1 MTLHPLLKFGLV
13 ALLGASL
20 NVAHAEPARVH
31 LYNWSDFLAPQ
42 TPKEFEADTGITL
55 IWDAFDNAEV
65 MQSKLM
71 AGRSGYDVAMVPDDL
86 LPSLVRAGVV
96 QELDRERLGNWSH
109 LAPEIL
115 AKQQGNDPGNR
126 YGVPYMWGTTGI
138 GYDQVKVRQL
148 LGLSAP
154 VNSWDLIFKEENIAK
169 LSKCGVAM
177 LDAPV
182 EIVPIA
188 LSYLGLPPNSKNP
201 EDYRRAEALL
211 LKVRPYIRYF
221 DSSKFTTDLANGDIC
236 AVVGWGGSVY
246 NAKVTADHANNGIK
260 LAYSIPKEGAPV
272 WFENMVLLKDA
283 PHPQHGY
290 DFINYMLRPQAI
302 AKSSDYLGYPNGNKD
317 ATAFIN
323 PQLRNNPAVY
333 PSKDVLATLYPLE
346 TLPLKL
352 ERLRTRLWSKVKSGT

>member
-1 MTLHPLLKFGLV
+1 MTLHRLLKFGLI
-13 ALLGASL
+13 ALLGTSL
-20 NVAHAEPARVH
+20 NPAYAEPARVH
-31 LYNWSDFLAPQ
+31 LYNWSDFLAPE
-42 TPKEFEADTGITL
+42 TPKEFQADTGISL

-71 AGRSGYDVAMVPDDL
+71 TGRTGYDVVMVPDDL
-86 LPSLVRAGVV
+86 LPSLAKAGVI
-96 QELDRERLGNWSH
+96 QELDRERLNNWSH

-115 AKQQGNDPGNR
+115 EKQQGNDPENR
-126 YGVPYMWGTTGI
+126 YAVPYMWGTTGI
-138 GYDQVKVRQL
+138 GYDQAKVEQL
-148 LGLSAP
+148 LGKNAP

-188 LSYLGLPPNSKNP
+188 LNYLGLPPNSKNP
-201 EDYRRAEALL
+201 EDYRKAEALL
-211 LKVRPYIRYF
+211 LKIRPYIRYF

-246 NAKVTADHANNGIK
+246 SAKVTADHANNGVK

-283 PHPQHGY
+283 PHPQQGY
-290 DFINYMLRPQAI
+290 DFINYMLRPQVI
-302 AKSSDYLGYPNGNKD
+302 AKSSDYVGYPNGNKD
-317 ATAFIN
+317 ATALIN
-323 PQLRNNPAVY
+323 PQLRDNPAFY
-333 PSKDVLATLYPLE
+333 PSKEIMATLYALE

-352 ERLRTRLWSKVKSGT
+352 ERVRTRIWSKVKSGT

>member
-1 MTLHPLLKFGLV
+1 MTLHRLLKFGLI
-13 ALLGASL
+13 ALLGTSL
-20 NVAHAEPARVH
+20 SPAYAEPARVH
-31 LYNWSDFLAPQ
+31 LYNWSDFLAPE
-42 TPKEFEADTGITL
+42 TPKEFEADTGISL

-71 AGRSGYDVAMVPDDL
+71 AGRTGYDVVMVPDDL
-86 LPSLVRAGVV
+86 LPSLVKAGVI
-96 QELDRERLGNWSH
+96 QALDRERLNNWSH

-115 AKQQGNDPGNR
+115 EKQQGNDPANR
-126 YGVPYMWGTTGI
+126 YAVPYMWGTTGI
-138 GYDQVKVRQL
+138 GYDQAKVEQL
-148 LGLSAP
+148 LGKNAP

-188 LSYLGLPPNSKNP
+188 LNYLGLPPNSKNP
-201 EDYRRAEALL
+201 EDYRKAEALL
-211 LKVRPYIRYF
+211 LKIRPHIRYF

-246 NAKVTADHANNGIK
+246 SAKVTADHANNGVK

-283 PHPQHGY
+283 PHPQQGY
-290 DFINYMLRPQAI
+290 DFINYMLRPQVI
-302 AKSSDYLGYPNGNKD
+302 AKSSDYVGYPNGNKD
-317 ATAFIN
+317 ATALIN
-323 PQLRNNPAVY
+323 PQLRDNPAFY
-333 PSKDVLATLYPLE
+333 PSKEVMATLYPLE

-352 ERLRTRLWSKVKSGT
+352 ERVRTRLWSKVKSGT

>member
-1 MTLHPLLKFGLV
+1 MTHQRLLKLGLI
-13 ALLGASL
+13 ALLGTSVGTAY
-20 NVAHAEPARVH
+20 AEPARVH
-31 LYNWSDFLAPQ
+31 LYNWSDFLAPE
-42 TPKEFEADTGITL
+42 TPKEFQADTGISL

-71 AGRSGYDVAMVPDDL
+71 TGRTGYDVVMVPDDL
-86 LPSLVRAGVV
+86 LPSLVKAGVI
-96 QELDRERLGNWSH
+96 QELDRDRLSNWSH

-115 AKQQGNDPGNR
+115 EKQQGNDPGNR
-126 YGVPYMWGTTGI
+126 YAVPYMWGTTGI
-138 GYDQVKVRQL
+138 GYDQAKVEQL
-148 LGLSAP
+148 LGKNAP
-154 VNSWDLIFKEENIAK
+154 VNSWDLIFKKENIAK

-188 LSYLGLPPNSKNP
+188 LNYLRLPPNSKNP
-201 EDYRRAEALL
+201 EDYRKAEALL
-211 LKVRPYIRYF
+211 LQIRPYIRYF

-246 NAKVTADHANNGIK
+246 SAKVTADHANNGVK

-283 PHPQHGY
+283 PHPQQGY
-290 DFINYMLRPQAI
+290 AFINYMLRPQVI
-302 AKSSDYLGYPNGNKD
+302 AKSSDYVGYPNGNKD

-323 PQLRNNPAVY
+323 PQLRDNPAVY
-333 PSKDVLATLYPLE
+333 PSKEVMATLYPLE

-352 ERLRTRLWSKVKSGT
+352 ERVRTRLWSKVKSGT

>member
-1 MTLHPLLKFGLV
+1 MTLHRLLKFGLI
-13 ALLGASL
+13 ALLGTSL
-20 NVAHAEPARVH
+20 NPAYAEPARVH
-31 LYNWSDFLAPQ
+31 LYNWSDFLAPE
-42 TPKEFEADTGITL
+42 TPKEFEADTGISL

-71 AGRSGYDVAMVPDDL
+71 TGRTGYDVVMVPDDL
-86 LPSLVRAGVV
+86 LPSLAKAGVI
-96 QELDRERLGNWSH
+96 QELDRERLNNWSH

-115 AKQQGNDPGNR
+115 EKQQGNDPENR
-126 YGVPYMWGTTGI
+126 YAVPYMWGTTGI
-138 GYDQVKVRQL
+138 GYDQAKVEQL
-148 LGLSAP
+148 LGKNAP

-188 LSYLGLPPNSKNP
+188 LNYLGLPPNSKNP
-201 EDYRRAEALL
+201 EDYRKAEALL
-211 LKVRPYIRYF
+211 LKIRPYIRYF

-246 NAKVTADHANNGIK
+246 SAKVTADHANNGVK

-283 PHPQHGY
+283 PHPQQGY
-290 DFINYMLRPQAI
+290 DFINYMLRPQVI
-302 AKSSDYLGYPNGNKD
+302 AKSSDYVGYPNGNKD
-317 ATAFIN
+317 ATALIN
-323 PQLRNNPAVY
+323 PQLRDNPAFY
-333 PSKDVLATLYPLE
+333 PSKEIMATLYALE

-352 ERLRTRLWSKVKSGT
+352 ERVRTRIWSKVKSGT

>member
-1 MTLHPLLKFGLV
+1 MTLHPLLRFGLI
-13 ALLGASL
+13 ALLGTTL
-20 NVAHAEPARVH
+20 NVARAEPARVH
-31 LYNWSDFLAPQ
+31 LYNWSDFLAPE
-42 TPKEFEADTGITL
+42 TPKEFQADTGISL

-71 AGRSGYDVAMVPDDL
+71 AGRTGYDVVMVPDDL
-86 LPSLVRAGVV
+86 LPSLVKAGVI
-96 QELDRERLGNWSH
+96 QALDRERLGNWTH

-115 AKQQGNDPGNR
+115 EKQQVNDPGNR
-126 YGVPYMWGTTGI
+126 YAVPYMWGTTGI
-138 GYDQVKVRQL
+138 GYDQVK
-148 LGLSAP
+148 
-154 VNSWDLIFKEENIAK
+154 DLIFKEENIAK

-188 LSYLGLPPNSKNP
+188 LSYLGLPPNSKEP
-201 EDYRRAEALL
+201 EDYRKAEALL

-246 NAKVTADHANNGIK
+246 NAKVTADHANNGVK

-283 PHPQHGY
+283 PHPQQGY
-290 DFINYMLRPQAI
+290 DFINYMLRPQVI

-323 PQLRNNPAVY
+323 PQLRDNPAVY
-333 PSKDVLATLYPLE
+333 PPKDVMATLYPLE

-352 ERLRTRLWSKVKSGT
+352 ERVRTRLWSKVKSGT

>member
-1 MTLHPLLKFGLV
+1 
-13 ALLGASL
+13 
-20 NVAHAEPARVH
+20 
-31 LYNWSDFLAPQ
+31 
-42 TPKEFEADTGITL
+42 
-55 IWDAFDNAEV
+55 
-65 MQSKLM
+65 
-71 AGRSGYDVAMVPDDL
+71 
-86 LPSLVRAGVV
+86 
-96 QELDRERLGNWSH
+96 
-109 LAPEIL
+109 
-115 AKQQGNDPGNR
+115 
-126 YGVPYMWGTTGI
+126 MWGTTGI

-148 LGLSAP
+148 LGTNAP
-154 VNSWDLIFKEENIAK
+154 VDSWDLIFKEENIAK

-188 LSYLGLPPNSKNP
+188 LSYLGLPPNSKEP
-201 EDYRRAEALL
+201 EDYRKAEALL

-246 NAKVTADHANNGIK
+246 NAKVTADHANNGVK

-283 PHPQHGY
+283 PHPQQGY
-290 DFINYMLRPQAI
+290 DFINYMLRPQVI

-323 PQLRNNPAVY
+323 PQLRDNPAVY
-333 PSKDVLATLYPLE
+333 PPKDVMATLYPLE

-352 ERLRTRLWSKVKSGT
+352 ERVRTRLWSKVKSGT